1 MEQVRATRDPATLRA
16 DRAYRID
23 SSPAFVVAAHR
34 CLPSSNASF
43 PREAAGIL
51 RFRLDERA
59 PLPSTDRVRPSPQT
73 DLATPAEPV
82 RAEATQATTPPP
94 PPYESVVLEE
104 PPPADDAKIPDDPK
118 RDRRA
123 HASPETESTPPTFL
137 GADGDVTVEVGKAT
151 KVGEGMSAYASYPVT
166 ASTTSSAF
174 RSETTSVSRR
184 FSDFTRLR
192 KALRTA
198 HPGVI
203 VYPLPEKTVTTSPFH
218 PEFLEQ
224 RRIGLDTFVRAVAAH
239 PTLRRSEHLR
249 AFLEDPG
256 GGQPASEDPGG
267 GASARDTRGAA
278 SEASASVSAASS
290 GARDAEKASSAEAWY
305 QRGAAGTALS
315 AVDGWFKSAAIAAE
329 SFVHGAGAD
338 TVLMEEDPEYLEA
351 SEYLLAVEDRLK
363 RAARASDEVVSAVN
377 SGGLV
382 LGNLGDNAALL
393 GDCEERGAKMLLGE
407 TAGGLGQAF
416 RQVGAAAISLRA
428 PTEAAAERLAAEFRA
443 PLRRALDLVHAA
455 KETVDAR
462 AEALLRL
469 QTARAQAEK
478 RRAKLEAAVEVGTVA
493 KTASVETTDG
503 AADEP
508 DGAASETSQPG
519 GWFEKLA
526 STTTAVV
533 AAARGPAE
541 TVEDL
546 QREAETAEAAREH
559 ARVRY
564 EAIKAT
570 MRVEFP
576 RLHAELESVLN
587 AAFRAANAALRDLA
601 GAQAKAWEAVMPGCS
616 DVAALDP
623 PPRARSTRRASA
635 RRSLGAW
642 RG

>member
-1 MEQVRATRDPATLRA
+1 M
-16 DRAYRID
+16 
-23 SSPAFVVAAHR
+23 
-34 CLPSSNASF
+34 
-43 PREAAGIL
+43 
-51 RFRLDERA
+51 LD
-59 PLPSTDRVRPSPQT
+59 
-73 DLATPAEPV
+73 
-82 RAEATQATTPPP
+82 
-94 PPYESVVLEE
+94 E
-104 PPPADDAKIPDDPK
+104 PPPAEDANIPVDPK
-118 RDRRA
+118 RENAPR
-123 HASPETESTPPTFL
+123 ASPETKSTPPAFL
-137 GADGDVTVEVGKAT
+137 GADSDVTVEVGKAT
-151 KVGEGMSAYASYPVT
+151 KVGEGMSAYASYLVT
-166 ASTTSSAF
+166 TSTTSPAF
-174 RSETTSVSRR
+174 RSETSSVSRR

-192 KALRTA
+192 KALRAA

-218 PEFLEQ
+218 PEFLEH
-224 RRIGLDTFVRAVAAH
+224 RRVGLDTFARAVAAH

-256 GGQPASEDPGG
+256 GGPASAEDPGG
-267 GASARDTRGAA
+267 GAGAPSARGAA
-278 SEASASVSAASS
+278 SEASASAYASDAR
-290 GARDAEKASSAEAWY
+290 GAKEAEKASSAAAWY

-338 TVLMEEDPEYLEA
+338 TVLMEEEPDFLEA

-382 LGNLGDNAALL
+382 LGNFGDNAALL

-428 PTEAAAERLAAEFRA
+428 PTEAAAQRLAAEFRA
-443 PLRRALDLVHAA
+443 PLRRALDLVHAG
-455 KETVDAR
+455 KEAVDLR
-462 AEALLRL
+462 SEALLRL

-623 PPRARSTRRASA
+623 PPAGAQHAEGVGAAIARSLAGVMGSA
-635 RRSLGAW
+635 EQGDSPKKAADGW
-642 RG
+642 

>member
-1 MEQVRATRDPATLRA
+1 M
-16 DRAYRID
+16 
-23 SSPAFVVAAHR
+23 
-34 CLPSSNASF
+34 
-43 PREAAGIL
+43 
-51 RFRLDERA
+51 LD
-59 PLPSTDRVRPSPQT
+59 
-73 DLATPAEPV
+73 
-82 RAEATQATTPPP
+82 
-94 PPYESVVLEE
+94 E
-104 PPPADDAKIPDDPK
+104 PPPADDAKVPDDPK
-118 RDRRA
+118 RESHPRGEF
-123 HASPETESTPPTFL
+123 SPQTESAPPAFL

-166 ASTTSSAF
+166 SSTTSPAF
-174 RSETTSVSRR
+174 RAETSSVSRR

-267 GASARDTRGAA
+267 GASARDARGAA

-382 LGNLGDNAALL
+382 LGNFGDNAALL

-443 PLRRALDLVHAA
+443 PLRRALDLVHAG
-455 KETVDAR
+455 KEAVDLR
-462 AEALLRL
+462 SEALLRL

-478 RRAKLEAAVEVGTVA
+478 RRAKLEAAVEAGTAKAPIRAGDGSDGTADAVSDPSAVA
-493 KTASVETTDG
+493 
-503 AADEP
+503 
-508 DGAASETSQPG
+508 AASETGS

-526 STTTAVV
+526 STTTKVV

-541 TVEDL
+541 TAEDL
-546 QREAETAEAAREH
+546 QREAEAADSAREH

-564 EAIKAT
+564 EEIKAT
-570 MRVEFP
+570 MRVELP

-587 AAFRAANAALRDLA
+587 AAFRAANVALRDLA
-601 GAQAKAWEAVMPGCS
+601 NAQAEAWEAVMPGCA

-623 PPRARSTRRASA
+623 PHADVQHAEGVGAAIARSLAGVMGSPKKAADGR
-635 RRSLGAW
+635 
-642 RG
+642 

>member
-1 MEQVRATRDPATLRA
+1 M
-16 DRAYRID
+16 
-23 SSPAFVVAAHR
+23 
-34 CLPSSNASF
+34 
-43 PREAAGIL
+43 
-51 RFRLDERA
+51 LD
-59 PLPSTDRVRPSPQT
+59 
-73 DLATPAEPV
+73 
-82 RAEATQATTPPP
+82 
-94 PPYESVVLEE
+94 E
-104 PPPADDAKIPDDPK
+104 PPPADDAKVPDDPK
-118 RDRRA
+118 RESHPRGEF
-123 HASPETESTPPTFL
+123 SPQTESAPPAFL

-166 ASTTSSAF
+166 SSTTSPAF
-174 RSETTSVSRR
+174 RAETSSVSRR

-224 RRIGLDTFVRAVAAH
+224 RRVGLDTFARAVAAH

-267 GASARDTRGAA
+267 GASARDARGAA

-382 LGNLGDNAALL
+382 LGNFGDNAALL

-428 PTEAAAERLAAEFRA
+428 PTEAAAQRLAAEFRA

>member
-1 MEQVRATRDPATLRA
+1 M
-16 DRAYRID
+16 
-23 SSPAFVVAAHR
+23 
-34 CLPSSNASF
+34 
-43 PREAAGIL
+43 
-51 RFRLDERA
+51 LD
-59 PLPSTDRVRPSPQT
+59 
-73 DLATPAEPV
+73 
-82 RAEATQATTPPP
+82 
-94 PPYESVVLEE
+94 E
-104 PPPADDAKIPDDPK
+104 PPPADDAKVPDDPK
-118 RDRRA
+118 RESHPRGEF
-123 HASPETESTPPTFL
+123 SPQTESAPPAFL

-166 ASTTSSAF
+166 SSTTSPAF
-174 RSETTSVSRR
+174 RAETSSVSRR

-224 RRIGLDTFVRAVAAH
+224 RRVGLDTFARAVAAH

-267 GASARDTRGAA
+267 GASARDARGAA

-338 TVLMEEDPEYLEA
+338 TVLMEEDPEYIEA

-382 LGNLGDNAALL
+382 LGNFGDNAALL

-469 QTARAQAEK
+469 QTTRAQAEK
-478 RRAKLEAAVEVGTVA
+478 RRAKLEAAVEAGVVNDAASARVGDG
-493 KTASVETTDG
+493 SDG
-503 AADEP
+503 AA
-508 DGAASETSQPG
+508 GVAAASDAG

-526 STTTAVV
+526 STTTKVV

-546 QREAETAEAAREH
+546 RREVESADAAREH
-559 ARVRY
+559 AHARY
-564 EAIKAT
+564 EAFKAT
-570 MRVEFP
+570 MRVELP
-576 RLHAELESVLN
+576 RLHAELEAILN
-587 AAFRAANAALRDLA
+587 AAFGAANVSMRDLA
-601 GAQAKAWEAVMPGCS
+601 GAQAEAWEAVMPGCS
-616 DVAALDP
+616 DVAALDSP
-623 PPRARSTRRASA
+623 PADAQRGEGVGAAIARSLAGVMGSA
-635 RRSLGAW
+635 KQGDSPAKAADSR
-642 RG
+642 